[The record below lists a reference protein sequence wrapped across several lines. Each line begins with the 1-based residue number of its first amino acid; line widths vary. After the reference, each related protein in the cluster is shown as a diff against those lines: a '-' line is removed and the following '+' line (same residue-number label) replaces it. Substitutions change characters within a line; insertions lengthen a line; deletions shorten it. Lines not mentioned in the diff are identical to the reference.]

1 MIDFAMKRWR
11 KNILTG
17 SNHLVLDISVI
28 LDLWLKPES
37 SLGTEAI
44 FSCAAEYGACLWV
57 SAASLPTL
65 EFIAVRRFREK
76 GVSGQ
81 GAARDL
87 VKRLIVK
94 LLGHV
99 KVLSNKG
106 FEQAD
111 VYADAHDFEDAQ
123 IAASARCLP
132 AGQVGIVSTDP
143 SFDALGEL
151 PVYSAE
157 QALEWIQS
165 SIRPAEKGM
174 NFIDLATQQAAL
186 RPQIERNIETVLR
199 HGQYIM
205 GPEVKQLEEKLAA
218 YVGVKYCITAS
229 SGTDTLLIA
238 MMALGIGRGDE
249 VITTPFTFVATGE
262 MIALLGATPVFV
274 DIDPK
279 TYNIDVAKIEAAI
292 TSNTK
297 AIMPVSLYGQ
307 CADMD
312 AINVIANKYR
322 LPVIED
328 AAQSFGATYKGKK
341 SCALSTIGSTS
352 FFPSKPLGCYG
363 DGGALFTDDDA
374 LAKAMREIRVHGQDR
389 RYHHPRIGV
398 NGRFDTLQ
406 AAVVLAKM
414 DRFAWEVGQRQKVG
428 AGYTAMLLS
437 QCPNVAVPHVEPHN
451 TSVYAQYSILVEDR
465 DTVAKW
471 LNEHGIPTAVHY
483 PVPLNQQP
491 AYKCTSGAWSTP
503 VSDDVARRVMSLP
516 MGPDLSE
523 ANQRR
528 IVAALVQAIA

>member
-1 MIDFAMKRWR
+1 MIGNK
-11 KNILTG
+11 
-17 SNHLVLDISVI
+17 HLVLDLSVI

-37 SLGTEAI
+37 SRATEEI
-44 FSCAAEYGACLWV
+44 FACAAEHGTCLWV

-65 EFIAVRRFREK
+65 EFIAVRRFKEK
-76 GVSGQ
+76 GVNAD

-87 VKRLIVK
+87 AKRLIVN
-94 LLGHV
+94 LLGQV

-111 VYADAHDFEDAQ
+111 VYLHAHEFEDAQ

-132 AGQVGIVSTDP
+132 AGRVRLVSTDA

-151 PVYSAE
+151 PVYPAE
-157 QALEWIQS
+157 QALEWMQS
-165 SIRPAEKGM
+165 TTGSAANEL

-205 GPEVKQLEEKLAA
+205 GPEVKQLEEKLAT
-218 YVGVKYCITAS
+218 YVGVKHCITAS

-249 VITTPFTFVATGE
+249 IITTPFTFVATGE

-279 TYNIDVAKIEAAI
+279 TYNIDPTRIEAAI
-292 TSNTK
+292 TARTK

-312 AINVIANKYR
+312 AINAIANKHG

-352 FFPSKPLGCYG
+352 FFPSKPLGGYG
-363 DGGALFTDDDA
+363 DGGALFTDDDD

-389 RYHHPRIGV
+389 RYHHPRIGI
-398 NGRFDTLQ
+398 NGRLDTLQ

-414 DRFAWEVGQRQKVG
+414 ERFNWEVEERHKVG
-428 AGYTAMLLS
+428 DGYTAMLAS
-437 QCPNVAVPHVEPHN
+437 RCQGIVTPYIEPYN
-451 TSVYAQYSILVEDR
+451 TSVYAQYSILVANR
-465 DTVAKW
+465 DNVAKR
-471 LNEHGIPTAVHY
+471 LNEKGIPTAVHY

-491 AYKCTSGAWSTP
+491 AYRSVGGGSATP
-503 VSDDVARRVMSLP
+503 ISDEISRRVMSLP
-516 MGPDLSE
+516 MGPDLTSS
-523 ANQRR
+523 QQ
-528 IVAALVQAIA
+528 QAIVEVLNGSINA